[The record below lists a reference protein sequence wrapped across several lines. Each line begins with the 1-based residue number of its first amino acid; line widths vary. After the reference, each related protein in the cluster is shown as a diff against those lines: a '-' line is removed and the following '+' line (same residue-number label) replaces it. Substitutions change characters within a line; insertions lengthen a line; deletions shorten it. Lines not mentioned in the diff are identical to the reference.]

1 MVWSNA
7 SILWLLEP
15 RLKWHYWNNKTMLS
29 LSKKKKKISHGNFC
43 CFDVKE
49 SRTILQLMKF
59 IHNVFSF
66 GHKNKMSYQLQ
77 PVYSEMFLEF
87 FSQMV
92 PFCIDSSILSHKCCG
107 KYQTFFKLSLIQWN
121 ELIIFWRCLF
131 VFPLNGHTIAAFDL
145 TKALLPFP
153 TCLLVC
159 VTLGFTPSITQNKR
173 IALTHKTQESEILEL
188 QIILLSSGQLHKSL
202 NN

>member
-1 MVWSNA
+1 
-7 SILWLLEP
+7 
-15 RLKWHYWNNKTMLS
+15 
-29 LSKKKKKISHGNFC
+29 
-43 CFDVKE
+43 
-49 SRTILQLMKF
+49 
-59 IHNVFSF
+59 
-66 GHKNKMSYQLQ
+66 
-77 PVYSEMFLEF
+77 MFLEF
-87 FSQMV
+87 FPQMV
-92 PFCIDSSILSHKCCG
+92 LFCLDSSILSHKCCG
-107 KYQTFFKLSLIQWN
+107 KHQTFFKLSLIQWN

-202 NN
+202 NNWYKQMCLISCLIHGISFLHLSCSAYLKSAGHWDKVMCQESSQGHWSSSRKCVSLPVSSMHVVLEKILK